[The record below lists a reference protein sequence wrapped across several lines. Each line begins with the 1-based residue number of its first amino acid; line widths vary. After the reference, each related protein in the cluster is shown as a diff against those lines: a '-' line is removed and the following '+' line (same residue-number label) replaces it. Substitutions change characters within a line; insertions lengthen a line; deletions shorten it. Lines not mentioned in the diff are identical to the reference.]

1 MTCIMFGSQ
10 LLNFLLFLVF
20 CTHLLVKHTQLTRD
34 LYTTKC
40 RNPSNTA
47 IFRPL
52 KIYIKYQIKDIIK
65 CEKIKVVIYFF

>member
-1 MTCIMFGSQ
+1 MSQ
-10 LLNFLLFLVF
+10 LSLFLVF

-47 IFRPL
+47 KFRSP
-52 KIYIKYQIKDIIK
+52 KIYIKY
-65 CEKIKVVIYFF
+65 KIKRYNKMQQNKSCYIFFLDNMVK